1 MNSKIELI
9 KEILQIIDTL
19 TPMEVKTIPENVVLK
34 LYQLKK
40 RVKELDP
47 SWEFNDP
54 YNHYIF
60 RILILLDALEVDET
74 FSLEKHGKIC
84 QMMHRE
90 VRDIRR
96 INSSWRMNTSL
107 VVEFINS
114 TPLKEEERE
123 REKDK
128 LPENLVDKEDL
139 SPFKSFKKKKKLR
152 VYKSIK

>member
-1 MNSKIELI
+1 MNPKTELV

-19 TPMEVKTIPENVVLK
+19 TPMEIKIIPESVVLK

-96 INSSWRMNTSL
+96 INSLWRMNTSL

-128 LPENLVDKEDL
+128 LPENLVDKEGP
-139 SPFKSFKKKKKLR
+139 SPFKKH
-152 VYKSIK
+152 

>member
-1 MNSKIELI
+1 MNPKIELV

-19 TPMEVKTIPENVVLK
+19 TPMEIKTIPESVVLR

-114 TPLKEEERE
+114 TPLKKEDRE

-128 LPENLVDKEDL
+128 LPENLVDKEGL
-139 SPFKSFKKKKKLR
+139 SPCKSTKTLN
-152 VYKSIK
+152 SS

>member
-1 MNSKIELI
+1 MNPKIELV

-19 TPMEVKTIPENVVLK
+19 TPMEIKIIPESVVLK

-74 FSLEKHGKIC
+74 FSLGKHGKIC

-96 INSSWRMNTSL
+96 INSLWRMDTSL

-128 LPENLVDKEDL
+128 LSENLVDKEGS
-139 SPFKSFKKKKKLR
+139 SPFKR
-152 VYKSIK
+152 Y

>member
-1 MNSKIELI
+1 MNPKIELV
-9 KEILQIIDTL
+9 KEILQVIDTL
-19 TPMEVKTIPENVVLK
+19 TPTEIKTIPESVVFK

-40 RVKELDP
+40 RIKELDP

-96 INSSWRMNTSL
+96 TNPLWRMDTSL

-114 TPLKEEERE
+114 TPLKEEDRE

-128 LPENLVDKEDL
+128 LPEDLVDKKGS
-139 SPFKSFKKKKKLR
+139 SPFKK
-152 VYKSIK
+152 Y

>member
-1 MNSKIELI
+1 MNPKIELV

-19 TPMEVKTIPENVVLK
+19 TPMEIKTIPESVVLR

-96 INSSWRMNTSL
+96 INSLWRMDTSL

-114 TPLKEEERE
+114 TPLKGKEERE
-123 REKDK
+123 REKDE
-128 LPENLVDKEDL
+128 LPEKLVDKEDL
-139 SPFKSFKKKKKLR
+139 SPFKS
-152 VYKSIK
+152 IKT

>member
-1 MNSKIELI
+1 MNQKIELV
-9 KEILQIIDTL
+9 KEILQVIDTL
-19 TPMEVKTIPENVVLK
+19 TPMEIKTIPESVVLK

-96 INSSWRMNTSL
+96 INSVWRMNTSL

-114 TPLKEEERE
+114 SPLKKEDRE
-123 REKDK
+123 REEDK
-128 LPENLVDKEDL
+128 LPENLVDKEGS
-139 SPFKSFKKKKKLR
+139 SPFKK
-152 VYKSIK
+152 Y

>member
-1 MNSKIELI
+1 MNPKIELV

-19 TPMEVKTIPENVVLK
+19 TPMEIKTIPESMVLR

-40 RVKELDP
+40 RVKELDS

-114 TPLKEEERE
+114 TPLKEE
-123 REKDK
+123 REKEKDE
-128 LPENLVDKEDL
+128 LPEDLVDKKGL
-139 SPFKSFKKKKKLR
+139 SPFKK
-152 VYKSIK
+152 Y

>member
-1 MNSKIELI
+1 MNPKIELV

-19 TPMEVKTIPENVVLK
+19 TPMEIKVIPESVVLK

-60 RILILLDALEVDET
+60 RIFIILDALEVDET

-96 INSSWRMNTSL
+96 INSLWRMNTSL

-114 TPLKEEERE
+114 TPLKEEEKE

-128 LPENLVDKEDL
+128 LPENLVDKEGS
-139 SPFKSFKKKKKLR
+139 SPFKK
-152 VYKSIK
+152 

>member
-1 MNSKIELI
+1 MSLKIELV
-9 KEILQIIDTL
+9 KEILQVIDTL
-19 TPMEVKTIPENVVLK
+19 TPMEIKTIPESMVFK

-47 SWEFNDP
+47 RWEFNDP

-114 TPLKEEERE
+114 TPLKEEEKE

-128 LPENLVDKEDL
+128 LSENPVDKEGS
-139 SPFKSFKKKKKLR
+139 SPFKK
-152 VYKSIK
+152 

>member
-1 MNSKIELI
+1 MNSKIELV
-9 KEILQIIDTL
+9 KEILQVIDTL
-19 TPMEVKTIPENVVLK
+19 TPMEIKTIPESVVFK

-90 VRDIRR
+90 VRDVRR
-96 INSSWRMNTSL
+96 INSVWRMNTSL

-114 TPLKEEERE
+114 SPLKKEDRE
-123 REKDK
+123 REEDK
-128 LPENLVDKEDL
+128 LPENLVDKEGS
-139 SPFKSFKKKKKLR
+139 SPFKK
-152 VYKSIK
+152 Y

>member
-1 MNSKIELI
+1 MNSKIKLV
-9 KEILQIIDTL
+9 KEILQVIDTL
-19 TPMEVKTIPENVVLK
+19 APMEIKAIPEGTVFK

-40 RVKELDP
+40 RIKELDP

-74 FSLEKHGKIC
+74 FDLEKHGKIC

-96 INSSWRMNTSL
+96 INSLWRMNTSL

-114 TPLKEEERE
+114 TPLKEKERE
-123 REKDK
+123 VDK
-128 LPENLVDKEDL
+128 SLEDLVDKEDL
-139 SPFKSFKKKKKLR
+139 SHLNNSRSKNN
-152 VYKSIK
+152 

>member
-1 MNSKIELI
+1 MNPKIQLV

-19 TPMEVKTIPENVVLK
+19 TPMEIKTIPESVVLR

-40 RVKELDP
+40 RVKDLDP

-123 REKDK
+123 KEKDE
-128 LPENLVDKEDL
+128 LPEDLVDKKGS
-139 SPFKSFKKKKKLR
+139 SPFKK
-152 VYKSIK
+152 Y

>member
-1 MNSKIELI
+1 MDPKIELV
-9 KEILQIIDTL
+9 KEILQVIDTL
-19 TPMEVKTIPENVVLK
+19 TPMEIKTIPEEVVFK

-96 INSSWRMNTSL
+96 INSLWRMDTSL
-107 VVEFINS
+107 VVEFISS
-114 TPLKEEERE
+114 TPLKEEETE
-123 REKDK
+123 REKNK
-128 LPENLVDKEDL
+128 LTENLVDKEGS
-139 SPFKSFKKKKKLR
+139 SPFKK
-152 VYKSIK
+152 Y

>member
-1 MNSKIELI
+1 MNPKIELV

-19 TPMEVKTIPENVVLK
+19 TPMEIKTIPESVVLR

-114 TPLKEEERE
+114 TPLKEENRE

-139 SPFKSFKKKKKLR
+139 SP
-152 VYKSIK
+152 

>member
-1 MNSKIELI
+1 M
-9 KEILQIIDTL
+9 EI
-19 TPMEVKTIPENVVLK
+19 KTIPESVVLK

-123 REKDK
+123 KEKDK

-139 SPFKSFKKKKKLR
+139 SPCKSTKTLN
-152 VYKSIK
+152 SS

>member
-1 MNSKIELI
+1 MNPKIELV

-19 TPMEVKTIPENVVLK
+19 TPMEIKIIPESVVLK

-123 REKDK
+123 KEKDE
-128 LPENLVDKEDL
+128 LPEDLVDKKGS
-139 SPFKSFKKKKKLR
+139 SPFKK
-152 VYKSIK
+152 Y

>member
-1 MNSKIELI
+1 MNPKTELV

-19 TPMEVKTIPENVVLK
+19 TPMEIKIIPESVVLK

-123 REKDK
+123 KEKDK

-139 SPFKSFKKKKKLR
+139 SPCKSTKTLN
-152 VYKSIK
+152 SS

>member
-1 MNSKIELI
+1 MNSKIKLV
-9 KEILQIIDTL
+9 KEILQLIDTL
-19 TPMEVKTIPENVVLK
+19 TPTEIKTIPESMVFK
-34 LYQLKK
+34 LYKLKK

-96 INSSWRMNTSL
+96 INPLWRMNTSL

-123 REKDK
+123 GEKDK
-128 LPENLVDKEDL
+128 LPENLADKEGS
-139 SPFKSFKKKKKLR
+139 SPFKK
-152 VYKSIK
+152 Y

>member
-1 MNSKIELI
+1 MNPKIELV
-9 KEILQIIDTL
+9 KEILQLIDTL
-19 TPMEVKTIPENVVLK
+19 RPTEIKTIPENMVFK

-74 FSLEKHGKIC
+74 FNLEKHGKIC

-114 TPLKEEERE
+114 TPLKEEEKE
-123 REKDK
+123 REKEK
-128 LPENLVDKEDL
+128 SPENLVDKEG
-139 SPFKSFKKKKKLR
+139 
-152 VYKSIK
+152 

>member
-1 MNSKIELI
+1 MNSKIELV
-9 KEILQIIDTL
+9 KEILQIVDTL
-19 TPMEVKTIPENVVLK
+19 APMEIKIIPESVVFK

-84 QMMHRE
+84 QMIHRE

-96 INSSWRMNTSL
+96 INSLWRMNTSL
-107 VVEFINS
+107 VVEFIDS
-114 TPLKEEERE
+114 TPLKEEGRE
-123 REKDK
+123 REKNK
-128 LPENLVDKEDL
+128 SSERLVDKEGS
-139 SPFKSFKKKKKLR
+139 SPFKR
-152 VYKSIK
+152 Y

>member
-1 MNSKIELI
+1 MNPKIELV

-19 TPMEVKTIPENVVLK
+19 TPMEIKIIPESVVLQ

-123 REKDK
+123 KEKDE
-128 LPENLVDKEDL
+128 LPENLIDKKDL
-139 SPFKSFKKKKKLR
+139 SS
-152 VYKSIK
+152 

>member
-1 MNSKIELI
+1 MNPKIELV

-19 TPMEVKTIPENVVLK
+19 TPMEIKTIPESVVLR

-96 INSSWRMNTSL
+96 INSLWRMDTSL

-114 TPLKEEERE
+114 TPLKKEERE
-123 REKDK
+123 REKDE

-139 SPFKSFKKKKKLR
+139 SP
-152 VYKSIK
+152 

>member
-1 MNSKIELI
+1 MNPKIELV
-9 KEILQIIDTL
+9 KEILQLIDTL
-19 TPMEVKTIPENVVLK
+19 KPMEIKTIPESVVLR

-60 RILILLDALEVDET
+60 RILILLDALEVDEA
-74 FSLEKHGKIC
+74 FSLERHGKIC
-84 QMMHRE
+84 QMIHRE

-114 TPLKEEERE
+114 TPLKEEDRE

-128 LPENLVDKEDL
+128 LPENLVDKEGL
-139 SPFKSFKKKKKLR
+139 SPFKS
-152 VYKSIK
+152 IKT

>member
-1 MNSKIELI
+1 MNPKIELV

-19 TPMEVKTIPENVVLK
+19 TPMEIKTIPESVVLR

-96 INSSWRMNTSL
+96 INSLWRMDTSL
-107 VVEFINS
+107 VVEFISS
-114 TPLKEEERE
+114 TPLKEETE
-123 REKDK
+123 REKNK
-128 LPENLVDKEDL
+128 LTENLVDKEGS
-139 SPFKSFKKKKKLR
+139 SPFKK
-152 VYKSIK
+152 Y

>member
-1 MNSKIELI
+1 MNLKIELV
-9 KEILQIIDTL
+9 KEILQIVDTL
-19 TPMEVKTIPENVVLK
+19 TPMEIKTIPESVVLK

-74 FSLEKHGKIC
+74 FSLEKQRKIC

-114 TPLKEEERE
+114 TPLKEEEGE

-128 LPENLVDKEDL
+128 LPENLVDKEGL
-139 SPFKSFKKKKKLR
+139 SPFKS
-152 VYKSIK
+152 IEG

>member
-1 MNSKIELI
+1 MNPKIELF

-19 TPMEVKTIPENVVLK
+19 TPMEIKTIPESVVFK

-96 INSSWRMNTSL
+96 INSLWRMDTSL

-114 TPLKEEERE
+114 TPLKGEEERE
-123 REKDK
+123 REKDE

-139 SPFKSFKKKKKLR
+139 SPFKS
-152 VYKSIK
+152 IKT

>member
-1 MNSKIELI
+1 MNPKIELV

-19 TPMEVKTIPENVVLK
+19 TPMEIKTIPESVVLR

-114 TPLKEEERE
+114 TPLKEEDRE

-139 SPFKSFKKKKKLR
+139 SP
-152 VYKSIK
+152 

>member
-1 MNSKIELI
+1 MNPKIELV

-19 TPMEVKTIPENVVLK
+19 TPMEIKTIPESVVLR

-96 INSSWRMNTSL
+96 INSLWRMDTSL

-114 TPLKEEERE
+114 TPLKEEERK
-123 REKDK
+123 REKDE

-139 SPFKSFKKKKKLR
+139 SPWKSTKTLN
-152 VYKSIK
+152 SS

>member
-1 MNSKIELI
+1 MNPKIQLV

-19 TPMEVKTIPENVVLK
+19 TPMEIKTIPESVVLR

-96 INSSWRMNTSL
+96 INSLWRMNTRL

-123 REKDK
+123 REKDE
-128 LPENLVDKEDL
+128 LPENLIDKKDL
-139 SPFKSFKKKKKLR
+139 SP
-152 VYKSIK
+152 

>member
-1 MNSKIELI
+1 MNSKIELV
-9 KEILQIIDTL
+9 KEILQVIDTL
-19 TPMEVKTIPENVVLK
+19 TPMEIKTIPEGVVFK

-40 RVKELDP
+40 RIKELDP

-96 INSSWRMNTSL
+96 TNPLWRMDTSL

-114 TPLKEEERE
+114 TPLKEEDRE

-139 SPFKSFKKKKKLR
+139 SP
-152 VYKSIK
+152 

>member
-1 MNSKIELI
+1 M
-9 KEILQIIDTL
+9 
-19 TPMEVKTIPENVVLK
+19 VFK

-54 YNHYIF
+54 YNHYMF

-96 INSSWRMNTSL
+96 INSSWRMNTSF
-107 VVEFINS
+107 VIEFIKS

-123 REKDK
+123 REEDE

-139 SPFKSFKKKKKLR
+139 SPFKN
-152 VYKSIK
+152 IKT

>member
-1 MNSKIELI
+1 MNPKIELV

-19 TPMEVKTIPENVVLK
+19 TPMEIKTIPESVVLR

-96 INSSWRMNTSL
+96 INSLWRMDTSL
-107 VVEFINS
+107 VVEFISS

-123 REKDK
+123 KEKDE
-128 LPENLVDKEDL
+128 LPENLIDKKDL
-139 SPFKSFKKKKKLR
+139 SPLKSTKTLN
-152 VYKSIK
+152 SS

>member
-1 MNSKIELI
+1 MNPKTELV
-9 KEILQIIDTL
+9 KEILQVIDTL
-19 TPMEVKTIPENVVLK
+19 TPMEIKTIHESVVFK

-40 RVKELDP
+40 RIKELDP

-96 INSSWRMNTSL
+96 TNPLWRMDTSL

-114 TPLKEEERE
+114 TPLKEEDRE

-128 LPENLVDKEDL
+128 LPEDLVDKKGS
-139 SPFKSFKKKKKLR
+139 SPFKK
-152 VYKSIK
+152 Y

>member
-1 MNSKIELI
+1 MNPKTELV

-19 TPMEVKTIPENVVLK
+19 TPMEIKIIPESVVLK

-96 INSSWRMNTSL
+96 INSLWRMNTSL

-128 LPENLVDKEDL
+128 LPENLADKEGS
-139 SPFKSFKKKKKLR
+139 SPFKKH
-152 VYKSIK
+152 

>member
-1 MNSKIELI
+1 MNPKIELV

-19 TPMEVKTIPENVVLK
+19 RPMEIKIIPESVVLK

-128 LPENLVDKEDL
+128 LPENLVDKEGS
-139 SPFKSFKKKKKLR
+139 SPFKS
-152 VYKSIK
+152 IKI

>member
-1 MNSKIELI
+1 MNSKIEVV

-19 TPMEVKTIPENVVLK
+19 TPMEIKTISESVVFQ

-60 RILILLDALEVDET
+60 RILILLDALEVDEA
-74 FSLEKHGKIC
+74 FSLERHGKIC
-84 QMMHRE
+84 QMIHRE

-107 VVEFINS
+107 VIEFIKS

-123 REKDK
+123 SEKDK
-128 LPENLVDKEDL
+128 SPENLVDKEDL
-139 SPFKSFKKKKKLR
+139 SPS
-152 VYKSIK
+152 KSIRTKSS